1 MKKRR
6 FSFQKMNMKHWI
18 GLMVCLLAVMPSVGQ
33 DNVIDEVVWVVGDEA
48 ILKSEVEQER
58 RNAQYEGRRFDGDPY
73 CVIPEE
79 LALQKLFL
87 NQAEIDSIEA
97 GESDI
102 IAYTEQMV
110 NNYIER
116 AGSREKLEE
125 YRGMSMTQIRE
136 EAREYVRRELTMQMV
151 QRELMK
157 DVKVTPAE
165 VRRYYKNLSEDSIP
179 YIPTQVEVQLITIE
193 PEIPEAE
200 IDRVKA
206 RLREFTDRVN
216 SGETSFS
223 TLARLYSEDPGSASR
238 GGETGFTGKGRWV
251 PEFANVAFNLN
262 TPNKISK
269 IVETEYGF
277 HIIQLI
283 EKRGDRVNVRH
294 ILLKPQVA
302 EDDLI
307 ASLARLDSIADDIR
321 AGKFTFED
329 GATRIS
335 SDKDTRM
342 NHGLLPN
349 ANTGTSKFEM
359 QELPQ
364 EIARAVNTMNVNEI
378 SKPFIMINSKGKE
391 VCAIVKLKSRVK
403 GHKATLTEDFQ
414 ALKGVVLQ
422 RKQAEKLEKWIIE
435 KQKNTYVRINEKWRN
450 CDFKY
455 PGWIH

>member
-1 MKKRR
+1 MKK
-6 FSFQKMNMKHWI
+6 WI
-18 GLMVCLLAVMPSVGQ
+18 GLMLSAMMAVQLNAQ

-58 RNAQYEGRRFDGDPY
+58 IRAQYEGRKFDGDPY

-87 NQAEIDSIEA
+87 NQAAIDSIEA
-97 GESDI
+97 SESEVLSQVDYEI
-102 IAYTEQMV
+102 NRRVAQI
-110 NNYIER
+110 
-116 AGSREKLEE
+116 GSVEKMEE
-125 YRGMSMTQIRE
+125 YYNKSSMDIRE
-136 EAREYVRRELTMQMV
+136 ELRESARRMLTMQMM

-157 DVKVTPAE
+157 DIKVTPAE
-165 VRRYYKNLSEDSIP
+165 VRRYFKNLPADSIP
-179 YIPTQVEVQLITIE
+179 YVPTQVEVQLLTIE
-193 PEIPEAE
+193 PKIPEEE
-200 IDRVKA
+200 IDRVKT
-206 RLREFTDRVN
+206 RLREFTDRIN

-223 TLARLYSEDPGSASR
+223 TLARLYSKDPDSAPR
-238 GGETGFTGKGRWV
+238 GGETGFRGKGFWV

-262 TPNKISK
+262 EPGKVSK
-269 IVETEYGF
+269 IVETEFGF

-302 EDDLI
+302 EDDLM
-307 ASLARLDSIADDIR
+307 ASLSRLDSIADDIR
-321 AGKFTFED
+321 NNKFSFEE
-329 GATRIS
+329 GATLIS

-342 NHGLLPN
+342 NKGLMPN
-349 ANTGTSKFEM
+349 PNTGTSKFEM

-364 EIARAVNTMNVNEI
+364 EIARAVNSMNVNEI
-378 SKPFIMINSKGKE
+378 SQPFIMINNKGKE

-414 ALKGVVLQ
+414 ALKDVVLEKK
-422 RKQAEKLEKWIIE
+422 RAEKIEKWIRE
-435 KQKNTYVRINEKWRN
+435 KQKSTYVRINEKWRN

-455 PGWIH
+455 PGWIAGKAE

>member
-1 MKKRR
+1 MKK
-6 FSFQKMNMKHWI
+6 WI
-18 GLMVCLLAVMPSVGQ
+18 GLMLAVLTVMQLTAQ

-58 RNAQYEGRRFDGDPY
+58 IRAQYEGRKFDGDPY

-87 NQAEIDSIEA
+87 NQAAIDSIEA
-97 GESDI
+97 SESDVLSQVEYQMN
-102 IAYTEQMV
+102 AYITQ
-110 NNYIER
+110 I
-116 AGSREKLEE
+116 GSLEKVEE
-125 YRGMSMTQIRE
+125 YFDKSSMDIRE
-136 EAREYVRRELTMQMV
+136 ELRESARRMLTMQMM

-165 VRRYYKNLSEDSIP
+165 VRRYFKNLSSDSIP

-193 PEIPEAE
+193 PKIPEEE

-206 RLREFTDRVN
+206 RLREFTDRIN

-223 TLARLYSEDPGSASR
+223 TLARLYSKDPDSAPR
-238 GGETGFTGKGRWV
+238 GGETGFRGKGFWV
-251 PEFANVAFNLN
+251 PEFANMAFNLN
-262 TPNKISK
+262 DPKKVSK
-269 IVETEYGF
+269 IVETEFGY
-277 HIIQLI
+277 HIMQLV

-302 EDDLI
+302 EQDLMD
-307 ASLARLDSIADDIR
+307 ALSRLDSIADDIR
-321 AGKFTFED
+321 NNKFTFED
-329 GATRIS
+329 GATHIS
-335 SDKDTRM
+335 SDKETRM
-342 NHGLLPN
+342 NKGLLPN
-349 ANTGTSKFEM
+349 PNTGTSKFEM

-364 EIARAVNTMNVNEI
+364 EIARAVNTMNVSEI

-403 GHKATLTEDFQ
+403 GHKATLAEDFQ
-414 ALKGVVLQ
+414 ALKDVVLEKK
-422 RKQAEKLEKWIIE
+422 RAEKIEKWIKE
-435 KQKNTYVRINEKWRN
+435 KQKSTYVRINEKWRN

-455 PGWIH
+455 PGWITGKTE

>member
-1 MKKRR
+1 MKK
-6 FSFQKMNMKHWI
+6 WI
-18 GLMVCLLAVMPSVGQ
+18 GLMLAVLTVMQLTAQ

-58 RNAQYEGRRFDGDPY
+58 IRAQYEGRKFDGDPY

-87 NQAEIDSIEA
+87 NQAAIDSIEA
-97 GESDI
+97 SESDVLSQVEYQMN
-102 IAYTEQMV
+102 AYITQ
-110 NNYIER
+110 I
-116 AGSREKLEE
+116 GSLEKVEE
-125 YRGMSMTQIRE
+125 YFDKSSMDIRE
-136 EAREYVRRELTMQMV
+136 ELRESARRMLTMQMM

-165 VRRYYKNLSEDSIP
+165 VRRYFKNLSSDSIP

-193 PEIPEAE
+193 PKIPEEE

-206 RLREFTDRVN
+206 RLREFTDRIN

-223 TLARLYSEDPGSASR
+223 TLARLYSKDPDSAPR
-238 GGETGFTGKGRWV
+238 GGETGFRGKGFWV
-251 PEFANVAFNLN
+251 PEFANMAFNLN
-262 TPNKISK
+262 DPKKVSK
-269 IVETEYGF
+269 IVETEFGY
-277 HIIQLI
+277 HIMQLV

-302 EDDLI
+302 EQDLMD
-307 ASLARLDSIADDIR
+307 ALSRLDSIADDIR
-321 AGKFTFED
+321 NNKFTFED
-329 GATRIS
+329 GVTHIS
-335 SDKDTRM
+335 SDKETRM
-342 NHGLLPN
+342 NKGLLPN
-349 ANTGTSKFEM
+349 PNTGTSKFEM

-364 EIARAVNTMNVNEI
+364 EIARAVNTMNVSEI

-403 GHKATLTEDFQ
+403 GHKATLAEDFQ
-414 ALKGVVLQ
+414 ALKDVVL
-422 RKQAEKLEKWIIE
+422 EKKRSEKIEKWIKE
-435 KQKNTYVRINEKWRN
+435 KQKSTYVRINEKWRN

-455 PGWIH
+455 PGWITGKAE

>member
-1 MKKRR
+1 MRQ
-6 FSFQKMNMKHWI
+6 FI
-18 GLMVCLLAVMPSVGQ
+18 GLVACLLAAMPIVGQ

-97 GESDI
+97 SESDV

-110 NNYIER
+110 NDNIER

-125 YRGMSMTQIRE
+125 YYGKPMTLIRE
-136 EAREYVRRELTMQMV
+136 EARESVRRILTMQMM

-157 DVKVTPAE
+157 DVKVTPAD
-165 VRRYYKNLSEDSIP
+165 VRRYFKNLSEDSIP

-193 PEIPEAE
+193 PEIPEEE

-206 RLREFTDRVN
+206 RLREFTDRAN
-216 SGETSFS
+216 SGEMSFS
-223 TLARLYSEDPGSASR
+223 TLARLYSKDPSSAPR
-238 GGETGFTGKGRWV
+238 GGETGFRGKGFWV
-251 PEFANVAFNLN
+251 PEFANVAFNLS
-262 TPNKISK
+262 TPGKISK
-269 IVETEYGF
+269 IVETEFGY

-294 ILLKPQVA
+294 ILLQPEVA
-302 EDDLI
+302 EDDLM
-307 ASLARLDSIADDIR
+307 ASLSRLDTIADDIR
-321 AGKFTFED
+321 TGKFTFEE
-329 GATRIS
+329 GVVRIS

-342 NHGLLPN
+342 NYGLLPN
-349 ANTGTSKFEM
+349 TNTGTSKFEM

-364 EIARAVNTMNVNEI
+364 EIARAVNLMNVNEI
-378 SKPFIMINSKGKE
+378 SKPFIMINNKGKE

-403 GHKATLTEDFQ
+403 GHKATLAEDFQ
-414 ALKGVVLQ
+414 ALKAVVLEK
-422 RKQAEKLEKWIIE
+422 KQAEKLDQWIVE
-435 KQKNTYVRINEKWRN
+435 KQKSTYVRINEKWRN

>member
-1 MKKRR
+1 MKK
-6 FSFQKMNMKHWI
+6 WT
-18 GLMVCLLAVMPSVGQ
+18 GLMWLVIMAMQLTAQ

-58 RNAQYEGRRFDGDPY
+58 INAQYEGRKFDGDPY

-87 NQAEIDSIEA
+87 NQAAIDSIEA
-97 GESDI
+97 SESDVMS
-102 IAYTEQMV
+102 QV
-110 NNYIER
+110 
-116 AGSREKLEE
+116 E
-125 YRGMSMTQIRE
+125 YRMNAYLTQWGSIEKVEEAFDKSSMEIRE
-136 EAREYVRRELTMQMV
+136 ELREFFRRMLTMQMM
-151 QRELMK
+151 QSELMK
-157 DVKVTPAE
+157 NVKVTPAE
-165 VRRYYKNLSEDSIP
+165 VRRYFKNLPADSIP

-193 PEIPEAE
+193 PEIPDEE

-206 RLREFTDRVN
+206 RLREFTDRIN
-216 SGETSFS
+216 SGESSFS
-223 TLARLYSEDPGSASR
+223 MLARLYSEDKGSASR

-262 TPNKISK
+262 DPTKVSK
-269 IVETEYGF
+269 IVETEFGF

-302 EDDLI
+302 EDDLMN
-307 ASLARLDSIADDIR
+307 ALSRLDTIADDIR
-321 AGKFTFED
+321 NNKFTFED
-329 GATRIS
+329 RVIHIS

-342 NHGLLPN
+342 NKGLLPN
-349 ANTGTSKFEM
+349 SETGTSKFEM

-364 EIARAVNTMNVNEI
+364 EIARVVNTMNVNEI
-378 SKPFIMINSKGKE
+378 SRPFIMMNNKGKE

-414 ALKGVVLQ
+414 ALKDVVLEK
-422 RKQAEKLEKWIIE
+422 KQTEKIEKWIKE
-435 KQKNTYVRINEKWRN
+435 KQKTTYVRINEKWRN

-455 PGWIH
+455 PGWIADKVE

>member
-1 MKKRR
+1 M
-6 FSFQKMNMKHWI
+6 
-18 GLMVCLLAVMPSVGQ
+18 LLISVQMQLVAQ

-58 RNAQYEGRRFDGDPY
+58 MRAQYEGRKFDGDPY

-87 NQAEIDSIEA
+87 NQAAIDSVEA
-97 GESDI
+97 SESDVMSQVE
-102 IAYTEQMV
+102 YQM
-110 NNYIER
+110 NNYV
-116 AGSREKLEE
+116 AQMGSLEKVEE
-125 YRGMSMTQIRE
+125 YFGKSSMEIRE
-136 EAREYVRRELTMQMV
+136 ELREMSYRMLTMQMM

-157 DVKVTPAE
+157 DIKVTPAE
-165 VRRYYKNLSEDSIP
+165 VRRYFKNLSSDSIP

-193 PEIPEAE
+193 PEIPVEE

-206 RLREFTDRVN
+206 RLREFTDRIN

-223 TLARLYSEDPGSASR
+223 TLARLYSEDPSSASQ
-238 GGETGFTGKGRWV
+238 GGETGFRGKGFWV
-251 PEFANVAFNLN
+251 PEFANIAFNLN
-262 TPNKISK
+262 DPKKISK
-269 IVETEYGF
+269 IVESEFGF

-302 EDDLI
+302 EDDLM
-307 ASLARLDSIADDIR
+307 AALSRLDSIADDIR
-321 AGKFTFED
+321 NNKFTFED
-329 GATRIS
+329 GATHIS

-342 NHGLLPN
+342 NKGLLPN
-349 ANTGTSKFEM
+349 PNTGTSKFEM

-364 EIARAVNTMNVNEI
+364 EIARVVDAMNVNEI
-378 SKPFIMINSKGKE
+378 SKPFIMTNNKGKE

-414 ALKGVVLQ
+414 TMKDVVLEKK
-422 RKQAEKLEKWIIE
+422 RAEKVEKWIRE
-435 KQKNTYVRINEKWRN
+435 KQKSTYVRINEKWRN
-450 CDFKY
+450 CEFKY
-455 PGWIH
+455 PGWIAGKIE

>member
-1 MKKRR
+1 MRQ
-6 FSFQKMNMKHWI
+6 FI
-18 GLMVCLLAVMPSVGQ
+18 GLVACLLAAMPIVGQ

-97 GESDI
+97 SESDV

-110 NNYIER
+110 NDNIER

-125 YRGMSMTQIRE
+125 YYGKPMTLIRE
-136 EAREYVRRELTMQMV
+136 EARESVRRMLTMQMM

-157 DVKVTPAE
+157 DVKVTPAD
-165 VRRYYKNLSEDSIP
+165 VRRYFKNLSEDSIP

-193 PEIPEAE
+193 PEIPEEE

-206 RLREFTDRVN
+206 RLREFTDRAN
-216 SGETSFS
+216 SGEMSFS
-223 TLARLYSEDPGSASR
+223 TLARLYSKDPSSAPR
-238 GGETGFTGKGRWV
+238 GGETGFRGKGFWV
-251 PEFANVAFNLN
+251 PEFANVAFNLS
-262 TPNKISK
+262 TPGKISK
-269 IVETEYGF
+269 IVETEFGY

-294 ILLKPQVA
+294 ILLQPEVA
-302 EDDLI
+302 EDDLM
-307 ASLARLDSIADDIR
+307 ASLSRLDTIADDIR
-321 AGKFTFED
+321 TGKFTFEE
-329 GATRIS
+329 GVVRIS

-342 NHGLLPN
+342 NYGLLPN
-349 ANTGTSKFEM
+349 TNTGTSKFEM

-364 EIARAVNTMNVNEI
+364 EIARAVNLMNVNEI
-378 SKPFIMINSKGKE
+378 SKPFIMINNKGKE

-403 GHKATLTEDFQ
+403 GHKATLAEDFQ
-414 ALKGVVLQ
+414 ALKAVVLEK
-422 RKQAEKLEKWIIE
+422 KQAEKLDQWIVE
-435 KQKNTYVRINEKWRN
+435 KQKSTYVRINEKWRN

>member
-1 MKKRR
+1 MKK
-6 FSFQKMNMKHWI
+6 WI
-18 GLMVCLLAVMPSVGQ
+18 GLMLAVLTVMQLTAQ

-58 RNAQYEGRRFDGDPY
+58 IRAQYEGRKFDGDPY

-87 NQAEIDSIEA
+87 NQAAIDSIEA
-97 GESDI
+97 SESDVLSQVEYQMN
-102 IAYTEQMV
+102 AYITQ
-110 NNYIER
+110 I
-116 AGSREKLEE
+116 GSLEKVEE
-125 YRGMSMTQIRE
+125 YFDKSSMDIRE
-136 EAREYVRRELTMQMV
+136 ELRESARRMLTMQMM

-165 VRRYYKNLSEDSIP
+165 VRRYFKNLSSDSIP

-193 PEIPEAE
+193 PQIPEEE

-206 RLREFTDRVN
+206 RLREFTDRIN

-223 TLARLYSEDPGSASR
+223 TLARLYSEDKGSALR
-238 GGETGFTGKGRWV
+238 GGELGFMGKGQLV
-251 PEFANVAFNLN
+251 SEYANVAFNLN
-262 TPNKISK
+262 DPKKVSK
-269 IVETEYGF
+269 IVESEFGF

-283 EKRGDRVNVRH
+283 EKRGDRVNSRH

-302 EDDLI
+302 EQDLMD
-307 ASLARLDSIADDIR
+307 ALSRLDSIADDIR
-321 AGKFTFED
+321 NNKFTFED
-329 GATRIS
+329 GATHIS

-342 NHGLLPN
+342 NKGLLPN
-349 ANTGTSKFEM
+349 PNTGTSKFEM

-364 EIARAVNTMNVNEI
+364 EIARAVNTMNVSEI

-403 GHKATLTEDFQ
+403 GHKATLAEDFQ
-414 ALKGVVLQ
+414 ALKDVVL
-422 RKQAEKLEKWIIE
+422 EKKRSEKIEKWIKE
-435 KQKNTYVRINEKWRN
+435 KQKSTYVRINEKWRN

-455 PGWIH
+455 PGWITGKTE

>member
-1 MKKRR
+1 
-6 FSFQKMNMKHWI
+6 
-18 GLMVCLLAVMPSVGQ
+18 
-33 DNVIDEVVWVVGDEA
+33 
-48 ILKSEVEQER
+48 
-58 RNAQYEGRRFDGDPY
+58 
-73 CVIPEE
+73 
-79 LALQKLFL
+79 
-87 NQAEIDSIEA
+87 
-97 GESDI
+97 
-102 IAYTEQMV
+102 
-110 NNYIER
+110 
-116 AGSREKLEE
+116 
-125 YRGMSMTQIRE
+125 
-136 EAREYVRRELTMQMV
+136 
-151 QRELMK
+151 
-157 DVKVTPAE
+157 
-165 VRRYYKNLSEDSIP
+165 
-179 YIPTQVEVQLITIE
+179 
-193 PEIPEAE
+193 
-200 IDRVKA
+200 VKA

-414 ALKGVVLQ
+414 ALKGVVLE

>member
-1 MKKRR
+1 MKK
-6 FSFQKMNMKHWI
+6 WI
-18 GLMVCLLAVMPSVGQ
+18 GLMLSAMMAVQLNAQ

-58 RNAQYEGRRFDGDPY
+58 IRAQYEGRKFDGDPY

-87 NQAEIDSIEA
+87 NQAAIDSIEA
-97 GESDI
+97 SESEVLSQVDYEI
-102 IAYTEQMV
+102 NRRVAQI
-110 NNYIER
+110 
-116 AGSREKLEE
+116 GSVEKMEE
-125 YRGMSMTQIRE
+125 YYNKSSMDIRE
-136 EAREYVRRELTMQMV
+136 ELRESARRMLTMQMM

-157 DVKVTPAE
+157 DIKVTPAE
-165 VRRYYKNLSEDSIP
+165 VRRYFKNLPADSIP
-179 YIPTQVEVQLITIE
+179 YVPTQVEVQLLTIE
-193 PEIPEAE
+193 PKIPEEE
-200 IDRVKA
+200 IDRVKT
-206 RLREFTDRVN
+206 RLREFTDRIN

-223 TLARLYSEDPGSASR
+223 TLARLYSKDPDSAPR
-238 GGETGFTGKGRWV
+238 GGETGFRGKGFWV

-262 TPNKISK
+262 EPGKVSK
-269 IVETEYGF
+269 IVETEFGF

-302 EDDLI
+302 EDDLM
-307 ASLARLDSIADDIR
+307 ASLSRLDSIADDIR
-321 AGKFTFED
+321 NNKFSFEE
-329 GATRIS
+329 GATLIS

-342 NHGLLPN
+342 NKGLMPN
-349 ANTGTSKFEM
+349 PNTGTSKFEM

-364 EIARAVNTMNVNEI
+364 EIARAINTMNVNEI
-378 SKPFIMINSKGKE
+378 SQPFIMINNKGKE

-414 ALKGVVLQ
+414 ALKDVVLEKK
-422 RKQAEKLEKWIIE
+422 RAEKIEKWIKE
-435 KQKNTYVRINEKWRN
+435 KQKSTYVRINEKWRN

-455 PGWIH
+455 PGWIAGKAE

>member
-1 MKKRR
+1 MKK
-6 FSFQKMNMKHWI
+6 WI
-18 GLMVCLLAVMPSVGQ
+18 GLMLAVLTVMQLTAQ

-58 RNAQYEGRRFDGDPY
+58 IRAQYEGRKFDGDPY

-87 NQAEIDSIEA
+87 NQAAIDSIEA
-97 GESDI
+97 SESDVLSQVEYQMN
-102 IAYTEQMV
+102 AYITQ
-110 NNYIER
+110 I
-116 AGSREKLEE
+116 GSLEKVEE
-125 YRGMSMTQIRE
+125 YFDKSSMDIRE
-136 EAREYVRRELTMQMV
+136 ELRESARRMLTMQMM

-165 VRRYYKNLSEDSIP
+165 VRRYFKNLSSDSIP

-193 PEIPEAE
+193 PKIPEEE

-206 RLREFTDRVN
+206 RLREFTDRIN

-223 TLARLYSEDPGSASR
+223 TLARLYSKDPDSAPR
-238 GGETGFTGKGRWV
+238 GGETGFRGKGFWV
-251 PEFANVAFNLN
+251 PEFANMAFNLN
-262 TPNKISK
+262 DPKKVSK
-269 IVETEYGF
+269 IVETEFGY
-277 HIIQLI
+277 HIMQLV

-302 EDDLI
+302 EQDLMD
-307 ASLARLDSIADDIR
+307 ALSRLDSIADDIR
-321 AGKFTFED
+321 NNKFTFED
-329 GATRIS
+329 GATHIS
-335 SDKDTRM
+335 SDKETRM
-342 NHGLLPN
+342 NKGLLPN
-349 ANTGTSKFEM
+349 PNTGTSKFEM

-364 EIARAVNTMNVNEI
+364 EIARAVNTMNVSEI

-403 GHKATLTEDFQ
+403 GHKATLAEDFQ
-414 ALKGVVLQ
+414 ALKDVVL
-422 RKQAEKLEKWIIE
+422 EKKRSEKIEKWIKE
-435 KQKNTYVRINEKWRN
+435 KQKSTYVRINEKWRN

-455 PGWIH
+455 PGWITGKTE

>member
-1 MKKRR
+1 MKK
-6 FSFQKMNMKHWI
+6 WI
-18 GLMVCLLAVMPSVGQ
+18 GLMLLAMMAVQLNAQ

-58 RNAQYEGRRFDGDPY
+58 IRAQYEGRKFDGDPY

-87 NQAEIDSIEA
+87 NQAAIDSIEA
-97 GESDI
+97 SESEVLSQVDYEI
-102 IAYTEQMV
+102 NRRVAQI
-110 NNYIER
+110 
-116 AGSREKLEE
+116 GSVEKMEE
-125 YRGMSMTQIRE
+125 YYNKSSMDIRE
-136 EAREYVRRELTMQMV
+136 ELRESARRMLTMQMM

-157 DVKVTPAE
+157 DIKVTPAE
-165 VRRYYKNLSEDSIP
+165 VRRYFKNLPADSIP
-179 YIPTQVEVQLITIE
+179 YVPTQVEVQLLTIE
-193 PEIPEAE
+193 PKIPEEE
-200 IDRVKA
+200 IDRVKT
-206 RLREFTDRVN
+206 RLREFTDRIN

-223 TLARLYSEDPGSASR
+223 TLARLYSKDPDSAPR
-238 GGETGFTGKGRWV
+238 GGETGFRGKGFWV

-262 TPNKISK
+262 EPGKVSK
-269 IVETEYGF
+269 IVETEFGF

-302 EDDLI
+302 EDDLM
-307 ASLARLDSIADDIR
+307 ASLSRLDSIADDIR
-321 AGKFTFED
+321 NNKFSFEE
-329 GATRIS
+329 GATLIS

-342 NHGLLPN
+342 NKGLMPN
-349 ANTGTSKFEM
+349 PNTGTSKFEM

-364 EIARAVNTMNVNEI
+364 EIARAINTMNVNEI
-378 SKPFIMINSKGKE
+378 SQPFIMINNKGKE

-414 ALKGVVLQ
+414 ALKDVVLEKK
-422 RKQAEKLEKWIIE
+422 RAEKIEKWIRE
-435 KQKNTYVRINEKWRN
+435 KQKSTYVRINEKWRN

-455 PGWIH
+455 PGWIAGKAE